1 MRLKYFSTLFAALFL
16 ATPSLAAASK
26 SEFVKKATQAGDFEI
41 ASSRLALEKSQSADV
56 KKFAQQMIDDHTKA
70 AQQLQTVATE
80 AGVPPENQPVKA
92 SNKQME
98 DMEKLQSAKPG
109 NFDPTY
115 VNAQRKA
122 HEEVIEL
129 FSTYANSGD
138 DPKLKQF
145 ASETL
150 PTLKSHLDHVKTLT
164 VSKM

>member
-1 MRLKYFSTLFAALFL
+1 MSLKFFATIFAALVI
-16 ATPSLAAASK
+16 ATPSLAASSK

-70 AQQLQTVATE
+70 AQQLQTVA
-80 AGVPPENQPVKA
+80 AGAGIPPENQPVKA
-92 SNKQME
+92 SSEQME
-98 DMEKLQSAKPG
+98 EMERLQSAKPG

-122 HEEVIEL
+122 HEEAIDL

-150 PTLKSHLDHVKTLT
+150 PTLKSHLDHIKTLT